1 MIRVGI
7 LGVSGYTAAECIQW
21 LLKHPGAQ
29 IVAATSRQAKGNMI
43 DEVHPELIQRLRL
56 PVEDLT
62 PDRIAERCDVVF
74 SCLPHGASSH
84 RILEILKAGC
94 RVIDLSP
101 DYRLSS
107 PTIYE
112 KWFGEKHPDPQRLG
126 NVPYGLPELFSD
138 SIRESEL
145 VANPGCHA
153 TTVILPLAPLLKEK
167 LVSPEDIV
175 IDCKS
180 SISVD
185 GRALKMSNMYCESNE
200 SVTAYSVGSCR
211 HQPEIVDILHRYS
224 NTEVQMSFTPHW
236 VPMGRGIF
244 STIYL
249 KSTHGTTP
257 NQIRECLNSHYSSTP
272 FVRVVSHLPSTRYVS
287 NSNYIDIA
295 VRENGP
301 RIVLFSAMDNLVKGA
316 AGAAQQNMNCMF
328 GLEPTMGLLG

>member
-1 MIRVGI
+1 
-7 LGVSGYTAAECIQW
+7 
-21 LLKHPGAQ
+21 
-29 IVAATSRQAKGNMI
+29 
-43 DEVHPELIQRLRL
+43 
-56 PVEDLT
+56 
-62 PDRIAERCDVVF
+62 
-74 SCLPHGASSH
+74 
-84 RILEILKAGC
+84 
-94 RVIDLSP
+94 
-101 DYRLSS
+101 LSS
-107 PTIYE
+107 PAIYE

-138 SIRESEL
+138 SIRESQL

-180 SISVD
+180 GISVD

-200 SVTAYSVGSCR
+200 TVTAYSVGSCR

-224 NTEVQMSFTPHW
+224 NTEVQVSFTPHW

-257 NQIRECLNSHYSSTP
+257 NQIRECLNSYYSATP

-328 GLEPTMGLLG
+328 GLEPTLGLLG